1 MAFESAK
8 KLLKSNLGIMMLS
21 SGIWRIGFSMTTPFW
36 ALYVIRLGGKY
47 IHVGLI
53 SAVSSVLGLFPYL
66 FGGYLA
72 DAYGR
77 KKIVA
82 VFSALLALNQAI
94 YWLAPSWEWLFLA
107 QAVNAVF
114 SGLRQPSFSALLADS
129 TKAESR
135 AMGFGMWQALPQV
148 FGLASPYIIGLL
160 MDTYGVLT
168 AQRWAYMISMSMGL
182 IGAFMRYNYLE
193 ETLPPQK
200 EVKIGPVSIVK
211 ETLIDF
217 KETFTHI
224 SRQIWVMIIIGILFQ
239 FGGSA
244 ASMFMVT
251 YATEDVIHLSAS
263 QWGLIN
269 TASQLTLMLI
279 SLPASLFIDRYGRLK
294 PVLFSLIATPL
305 IVLLFVG
312 SKNFFTAFTSFLLLT
327 FLGTIGG
334 IASQALFVD
343 YSPREHRGRIYALTG
358 LIGATQSFNIQMM
371 GGFTL
376 IGAVGNLVGGVLYQ
390 QVSFSSP
397 FILMATTI
405 LLSGI
410 MGLIWLREPKTREK

>member
-1 MAFESAK
+1 VAFESTK

-36 ALYVIRLGGKY
+36 ALYVIHLGGKY

-53 SAVSSVLGLFPYL
+53 SAVSSVLGLIPSL

-77 KKIVA
+77 KKMVA
-82 VFSALLALNQAI
+82 VFSAILALNQSI
-94 YWLAPSWEWLFLA
+94 YFLAPNWEWLFMA

-129 TKAESR
+129 TNAESR
-135 AMGFGMWQALPQV
+135 AMGFGMWQALPQI

-160 MDTYGVLT
+160 MDNYGIVT
-168 AQRWAYMISMSMGL
+168 AQRWAYIISMSMGL
-182 IGAFMRYNYLE
+182 VGAFMRWNYLE
-193 ETLPPQK
+193 ETLPPQG
-200 EVKIGPVSIVK
+200 EIDTGPIGI
-211 ETLIDF
+211 I
-217 KETFTHI
+217 KETFMDFKDTFFHV
-224 SRQIWVMIIIGILFQ
+224 SRQIWVMIIMGILFQ
-239 FGGSA
+239 FGGQA
-244 ASMFMVT
+244 AFMFMVT

-269 TASQLTLMLI
+269 TVSQLTLMLI
-279 SLPASLFIDRYGRLK
+279 SLPASIFIDRHGRLK
-294 PVLFSLIATPL
+294 PVILSLMATPAV
-305 IVLLFVG
+305 ILLFIW
-312 SKNFFTAFTSFLLLT
+312 SQNFIMAFTSFILLT
-327 FLGTIGG
+327 ILGTVGG

-343 YSPREHRGRIYALTG
+343 YSPRDHRGRIYALTS

-376 IGAVGNLVGGVLYQ
+376 IGAVGNIVGGALYQ

-397 FILMATTI
+397 FFLMALTI
-405 LLSGI
+405 GLSGV
-410 MGLIWLREPKTREK
+410 MGFIWLREPKVREE